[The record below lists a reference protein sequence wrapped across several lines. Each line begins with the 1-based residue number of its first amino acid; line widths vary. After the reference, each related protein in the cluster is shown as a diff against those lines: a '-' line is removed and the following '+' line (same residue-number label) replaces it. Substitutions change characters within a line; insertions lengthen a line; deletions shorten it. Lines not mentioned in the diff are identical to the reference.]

1 MCSGRGF
8 LYCCHKQYIFRGY
21 SHIIAIIRK
30 EVMSVKLSRARAREE
45 TGHDDHDTDRPVL
58 YPHDAA
64 KVFGVHRDTFKKW
77 IRNRRFNIRTERYT
91 NGVRY
96 DMEDVFKAAYP
107 GASDDQIAQ
116 LMFEYN
122 MRKIQKRV

>member
-1 MCSGRGF
+1 M
-8 LYCCHKQYIFRGY
+8 
-21 SHIIAIIRK
+21 
-30 EVMSVKLSRARAREE
+30 KLSRARAREE

-77 IRNRRFNIRTERYT
+77 VRSRRFNIRTERYT
-91 NGVRY
+91 NGIRY

-122 MRKIQKRV
+122 MRKIQKRG